1 MGLEHTDGIIFC
13 TQGNMAVQLLN
24 SFTEHNKLLE
34 HHEYIEIIFSA
45 SLVIHCDESTGV
57 YDQNHTW
64 RAFTSYY
71 YVLLL
76 KC

>member
-1 MGLEHTDGIIFC
+1 MGLKHTDGVILC

-24 SFTEHNKLLE
+24 SFREHNKLPE
-34 HHEYIEIIFSA
+34 YHEYIEIIFSA
-45 SLVIHCDESTGV
+45 WLVIHCDESTGV

-64 RAFTSYY
+64 RAFTSCC
-71 YVLLL
+71 YVFLL